1 MHSKFRIQNAEK
13 FEIFKTFNSELYIL
27 HSTFKN
33 MRIPVWISNRHVHLS
48 PSDMEKVFGKWY
60 ELKVFKDISQPG
72 QYAAQELVTIE
83 WPKGKIEKVRVVGPT
98 RKTTQVEIM
107 VGDNF
112 VLWTNAPI
120 KVSGDVDN
128 LEYIKIIWPVGD
140 IYGTFAMV
148 AQRHLHCTVQEAQEM
163 GIKNGDI
170 IQLHVGWIRGIMFE
184 NVAVRARDDYAL
196 DFHIDIEEA
205 NAALMKPG
213 DWAELII

>member
-1 MHSKFRIQNAEK
+1 
-13 FEIFKTFNSELYIL
+13 
-27 HSTFKN
+27 
-33 MRIPVWISNRHVHLS
+33 
-48 PSDMEKVFGKWY
+48 MEKVFGKWY